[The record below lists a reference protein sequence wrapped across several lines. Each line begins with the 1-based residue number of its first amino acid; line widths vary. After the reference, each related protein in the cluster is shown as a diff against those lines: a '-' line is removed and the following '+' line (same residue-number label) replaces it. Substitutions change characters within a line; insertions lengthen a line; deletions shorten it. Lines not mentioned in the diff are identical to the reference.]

1 MSVMIFVDDNDPSKI
16 VEYVAKGS
24 YWKPREEDEL
34 AMGISPLKMIPHLV
48 EKACITSLE
57 PWKEKGRTERN
68 THTIHLNI

>member
-1 MSVMIFVDDNDPSKI
+1 MIFVADNDPSKI

-24 YWKPREEDEL
+24 YWKLREEDEL

-57 PWKEKGRTERN
+57 P
-68 THTIHLNI
+68 